1 MKTISLNGKDFSL
14 KYTLRAFFVFESI
27 SGYPFQFGKL
37 LDEYILFYSFL
48 IASNKDSFNM
58 EFDEFIELCE
68 NDLTLFE
75 QFKEF
80 ILDEIKLRSQSAGN
94 DVKKKEGDDTETKA
108 VSIRELYSRVVGEGG
123 IAPDY
128 FLDKMDFIEVES
140 FIDGLNRRNREAWE
154 QTRLLGFIIAQS
166 NSTRTLKQTD
176 ILRFPWD
183 EEEKKDT
190 SVTDEEMQRLRAKA
204 KEVESQLNTNKDV

>member
-27 SGYPFQFGKL
+27 SGYPFQFGKM
-37 LDEYILFYSFL
+37 LDEFLLFYSFL
-48 IASNKDSFNM
+48 LASNQELFKM
-58 EFDEFIELCE
+58 EFEEFIELCE

-94 DVKKKEGDDTETKA
+94 EGDDAETKA

-166 NSTRTLKQTD
+166 NSTKTLKQTD

-204 KEVESQLNTNKDV
+204 KEVESQLNTHKDV

>member
-68 NDLTLFE
+68 NDLTLSE

>member
-14 KYTLRAFFVFESI
+14 KYTLLAFFVFESI
-27 SGYPFQFGKL
+27 SCYPFQFGKL

-94 DVKKKEGDDTETKA
+94 DVKKKKVT
-108 VSIRELYSRVVGEGG
+108 
-123 IAPDY
+123 
-128 FLDKMDFIEVES
+128 
-140 FIDGLNRRNREAWE
+140 
-154 QTRLLGFIIAQS
+154 TRK
-166 NSTRTLKQTD
+166 RKQ
-176 ILRFPWD
+176 
-183 EEEKKDT
+183 
-190 SVTDEEMQRLRAKA
+190 
-204 KEVESQLNTNKDV
+204 

>member
-1 MKTISLNGKDFSL
+1 MKTISLNGKDLSL

-80 ILDEIKLRSQSAGN
+80 ILDEIKLRSQ
-94 DVKKKEGDDTETKA
+94 KKEGDDAETKA

-166 NSTRTLKQTD
+166 NSTKTLKQTD

-204 KEVESQLNTNKDV
+204 KEVESQLNTHKDV

>member
-1 MKTISLNGKDFSL
+1 MKTISLNGKDLSL

-94 DVKKKEGDDTETKA
+94 DVKKTKA

-166 NSTRTLKQTD
+166 NSTKTLKQTD

-204 KEVESQLNTNKDV
+204 KEVESQLNTHKDV

>member
-1 MKTISLNGKDFSL
+1 
-14 KYTLRAFFVFESI
+14 
-27 SGYPFQFGKL
+27 
-37 LDEYILFYSFL
+37 
-48 IASNKDSFNM
+48 
-58 EFDEFIELCE
+58 
-68 NDLTLFE
+68 
-75 QFKEF
+75 
-80 ILDEIKLRSQSAGN
+80 
-94 DVKKKEGDDTETKA
+94 
-108 VSIRELYSRVVGEGG
+108 
-123 IAPDY
+123 
-128 FLDKMDFIEVES
+128 MDFIEVES

-190 SVTDEEMQRLRAKA
+190 SGTDEEMQRLRAKA

>member
-1 MKTISLNGKDFSL
+1 MKTISLNGKDLSL

-27 SGYPFQFGKL
+27 SDYPFQFGKL

-94 DVKKKEGDDTETKA
+94 DVKKKEGDDAETKA

-166 NSTRTLKQTD
+166 NSTKTLKQTD

>member
-1 MKTISLNGKDFSL
+1 MKTISLNGKESIL

-58 EFDEFIELCE
+58 EFDEFVELCE

-80 ILDEIKLRSQSAGN
+80 ILNEIKLRSQAAEN
-94 DVKKKEGDDTETKA
+94 DVKKKKVAT
-108 VSIRELYSRVVGEGG
+108 
-123 IAPDY
+123 
-128 FLDKMDFIEVES
+128 
-140 FIDGLNRRNREAWE
+140 RRKR
-154 QTRLLGFIIAQS
+154 
-166 NSTRTLKQTD
+166 
-176 ILRFPWD
+176 
-183 EEEKKDT
+183 
-190 SVTDEEMQRLRAKA
+190 
-204 KEVESQLNTNKDV
+204 

>member
-27 SGYPFQFGKL
+27 SGYPFQFGKM
-37 LDEYILFYSFL
+37 LDEFLLFYSFL
-48 IASNKDSFNM
+48 LASNQELFKM
-58 EFDEFIELCE
+58 EFEEFIELCE

-94 DVKKKEGDDTETKA
+94 DVKKEGDDAETKA

-166 NSTRTLKQTD
+166 NSTKTLKQTD

-204 KEVESQLNTNKDV
+204 KEVESQLNTHKDV

>member
-154 QTRLLGFIIAQS
+154 QTRLLAFIIAQS

>member
-1 MKTISLNGKDFSL
+1 M

-58 EFDEFIELCE
+58 KFDEFIELCE

-94 DVKKKEGDDTETKA
+94 DVKKKVT
-108 VSIRELYSRVVGEGG
+108 
-123 IAPDY
+123 
-128 FLDKMDFIEVES
+128 
-140 FIDGLNRRNREAWE
+140 
-154 QTRLLGFIIAQS
+154 TRK
-166 NSTRTLKQTD
+166 RK
-176 ILRFPWD
+176 P
-183 EEEKKDT
+183 
-190 SVTDEEMQRLRAKA
+190 
-204 KEVESQLNTNKDV
+204 

>member
-37 LDEYILFYSFL
+37 LDEYILFYSFR

-94 DVKKKEGDDTETKA
+94 DVKKKKVT
-108 VSIRELYSRVVGEGG
+108 
-123 IAPDY
+123 
-128 FLDKMDFIEVES
+128 
-140 FIDGLNRRNREAWE
+140 
-154 QTRLLGFIIAQS
+154 TRKK
-166 NSTRTLKQTD
+166 KQ
-176 ILRFPWD
+176 
-183 EEEKKDT
+183 
-190 SVTDEEMQRLRAKA
+190 
-204 KEVESQLNTNKDV
+204 

>member
-27 SGYPFQFGKL
+27 SGYPFQFGKM
-37 LDEYILFYSFL
+37 LDEFLLFYSFL
-48 IASNKDSFNM
+48 LASNQELFKM
-58 EFDEFIELCE
+58 EFEEFIELCE

-94 DVKKKEGDDTETKA
+94 DVKKEGDNAETKA

-166 NSTRTLKQTD
+166 NSTKTLKQTD